1 VLALTEEQIKMIK
14 EEAYSTTIKR
24 IRDMAETLLA
34 VETLEYHDMNWLS
47 GDPKTRNEQKQ
58 VLIRNIIA
66 IT

>member
-1 VLALTEEQIKMIK
+1 MLALTEEQIKMIK

>member
-1 VLALTEEQIKMIK
+1 MLALTEEQIKMIK

-66 IT
+66 MT

>member
-1 VLALTEEQIKMIK
+1 MLALTEEQIKMIK

-34 VETLEYHDMNWLS
+34 VEALEYHDMNWLS
-47 GDPKTRNEQKQ
+47 GDLKTRNEQKQ

-66 IT
+66 MT